1 MKLLVFIDFTAFCVG
16 KKKTPHI
23 SPQVCPV
30 SNGSHGCQQIPN
42 PFLLRWEGHTGGQH
56 VHVQQL
62 QQTRLGGVL
71 ARDGLI
77 WKDFWKGFWVG
88 RLRILILEQKGLST
102 HLILK
107 TEGWVW
113 GLQDDFPQM
122 EIAIFVGVSLCYD
135 RFSGGNWHRKNQ
147 PHINPIWARKSWEE
161 RMNITVHWK
170 KHTPTLA
177 LTAKFLRVVIDWH
190 LSSNSIEFGD
200 PHFAGGDIFNYRLFN
215 VCEKLSWQ
223 LLLILVFCFFLSPGW
238 CVMMYPFWGK
248 CCSTMSTR
256 DLQRDKGSM
265 PVQLEKEQIT
275 ITVSWKQLY
284 IYIIIYMYIYR
295 QV

>member
-1 MKLLVFIDFTAFCVG
+1 MVRTAASKSQTHFFSAGRVTQEANMSMCNSFN
-16 KKKTPHI
+16 KHA
-23 SPQVCPV
+23 
-30 SNGSHGCQQIPN
+30 
-42 PFLLRWEGHTGGQH
+42 WEGSWRGMDWFGRIFGK
-56 VHVQQL
+56 V
-62 QQTRLGGVL
+62 
-71 ARDGLI
+71 
-77 WKDFWKGFWVG
+77 FWVG
-88 RLRILILEQKGLST
+88 RLRILTLEQKGLST

-147 PHINPIWARKSWEE
+147 PQINPIWARKSCEE

-177 LTAKFLRVVIDWH
+177 LTAKLLRVVIGWH
-190 LSSNSIEFGD
+190 LSSNSIEFGN

-223 LLLILVFCFFLSPGW
+223 LLLIFVFCFFLSPGW
-238 CVMMYPFWGK
+238 CVMMYPFWVK
-248 CCSTMSTR
+248 SCSTMSTR
-256 DLQRDKGSM
+256 DLQRSETKDPCQCNLKKNKL
-265 PVQLEKEQIT
+265 Q
-275 ITVSWKQLY
+275 
-284 IYIIIYMYIYR
+284 
-295 QV
+295 